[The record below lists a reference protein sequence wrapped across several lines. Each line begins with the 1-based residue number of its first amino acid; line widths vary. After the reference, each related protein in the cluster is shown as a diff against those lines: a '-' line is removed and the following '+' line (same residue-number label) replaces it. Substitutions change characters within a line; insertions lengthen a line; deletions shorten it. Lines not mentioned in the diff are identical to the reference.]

1 MKFIDYA
8 KEKKKKK
15 RMVEWEQ
22 NSYKCMSYLPPWSC
36 GQLEA
41 VALQLPSIIRE

>member
-22 NSYKCMSYLPPWSC
+22 NSYKCMSYLPP
-36 GQLEA
+36 
-41 VALQLPSIIRE
+41 